1 MTPLGDAGLAP
12 RGALHWNAT
21 ATELHRHALRRRE
34 GVAAEGGALCV
45 VTAPHTG
52 RSPRDKFIVR
62 EPGSNDRVAWSL
74 VNQPMA
80 PEQFAA
86 LREHVARHLN
96 DQELFVLDVFAGVD
110 PRYRTAIR
118 LVTPNAWHA
127 LFVSN
132 MLRRPAAADVPAFI
146 PAWHIL
152 HAPERQADPA
162 RHGTRSGTFVVIH
175 FAERTILVGG
185 TRYAGELKKAVFTT
199 LNYLLPAQDVLPMH
213 CAATRG
219 AAGDVALFFGLSGTG
234 KTTLSTDPERAL
246 IGDDE
251 HGWSD
256 RGVFNFEGGCYAKVI
271 GLSPAREPTIYAATR
286 MFGTVLENVVVDPD
300 TGIVDFDSAAIT
312 ENTRASY
319 SLDVVPNHVPSGM
332 AGHPSSIV
340 FLTADAYGIMPPI
353 ARLSGAQTMYHFLS
367 GYTAKVAG
375 TESGVNEPTAT
386 FSACF
391 GAPFLPLEANV
402 YATMLGAKIG
412 RHDVRTWLVNTGWT
426 GGPYGVGGRIPLPQ
440 TRAIVRAAVSGA
452 LDGVATEPEPV
463 FGLEIPLEVP
473 GVPSEL
479 LRPRATWTDPAA
491 YDAQAARVAHLFR
504 ENFDQLASPVS
515 AAVRAAGPRV

>member
-12 RGALHWNAT
+12 RGTLHWNAT
-21 ATELHRHALRRRE
+21 PAELYGHALRRGE
-34 GVAAEGGALCV
+34 GVRAEGGALCV

-62 EPGSNDRVAWSL
+62 EPGSSERVAWST

-80 PEQFAA
+80 PDQFAR
-86 LREHVARHLN
+86 LRQDVARHLN
-96 DQELFVLDVFAGVD
+96 DRELFVLDTCAGAD
-110 PRYRTAIR
+110 PRYQASIR

-132 MLRRPAAADVPAFI
+132 MLRRPPAADFSAFT
-146 PAWHIL
+146 PAWHVL
-152 HAPERQADPA
+152 HGPELQADPS
-162 RHGTRSGTFVVIH
+162 RHGTRSGTFVVIN

-185 TRYAGELKKAVFTT
+185 TRYAGELKKAVFTM
-199 LNYLLPAQDVLPMH
+199 LNYLLPSQGVLPMH

-219 AAGDVALFFGLSGTG
+219 TAGDVALFFGLSGTG

-271 GLSPAREPTIYAATR
+271 GLSPTSEPAIYAATR

-300 TGIVDFDSAAIT
+300 TGIVHFNSAAIT
-312 ENTRASY
+312 ENTRAAY
-319 SLDVVPNHVPSGM
+319 SLDIVPNHVESGM
-332 AGHPSSIV
+332 AGHPSSIA
-340 FLTADAYGIMPPI
+340 FLTADAYGVMPPL
-353 ARLSGAQTMYHFLS
+353 ARLSGPQAMYHFLS

-375 TESGVNEPTAT
+375 TESGVSEPTAT
-386 FSACF
+386 FSTCF
-391 GAPFLPLEANV
+391 GAPFLPLDANV
-402 YATMLGAKIG
+402 YASMLGDKIA
-412 RHDVRTWLVNTGWT
+412 RHGVHVWLINTGWT
-426 GGPYGVGGRIPLPQ
+426 GGPYAVGRRIPLDQ
-440 TRAIVRAAVSGA
+440 TRAIVRAAMSGA
-452 LDGVATEPEPV
+452 LDNVPTAREPV

-473 GVPSEL
+473 GVPAEI
-479 LRPRATWTDPAA
+479 LRPRTAWTDPAA
-491 YDAQAARVAHLFR
+491 YDAQAARVARLFR
-504 ENFDQLASPVS
+504 ENFEHLAAP
-515 AAVRAAGPRV
+515 AEVRDAGPRA